1 MTEKEVRAKLY
12 RVRDLIAEEQRIREQ
27 MQKLKDRQLSITQQL
42 SDMPRGGTPFTTLD
56 YVIGMEELYNM
67 FTDTL
72 AKEMQAYKEA
82 LLMINTLNGWEREA
96 LVRYYLMFETWEQV
110 AVHIGKG
117 VRWTMTLHKRA
128 IKKLAK
134 AC

>member
-1 MTEKEVRAKLY
+1 MTEREVKAKLY
-12 RVRDLIAEEQRIREQ
+12 RVRDLIAEENRIREQ

-56 YVIGMEELYNM
+56 YVIGMEELYNE
-67 FTDTL
+67 FTAALDQ
-72 AKEMQAYKEA
+72 EVQAYKEA
-82 LLMINTLNGWEREA
+82 LHMINKLTGKEREA

-110 AVHIGKG
+110 AVNIGKG
-117 VRWTMTLHKRA
+117 YRWTLTLHARA

>member
-1 MTEKEVRAKLY
+1 MTEKEVKAKLY
-12 RVRDLIAEEQRIREQ
+12 RVRDLIAEERRIREQ
-27 MQKLKDRQLSITQQL
+27 MQKLEDRQLSITQQL

-82 LLMINTLNGWEREA
+82 LIMINMLTGTEREA
-96 LVRYYLMFETWEQV
+96 LVRYYLMFETWETV
-110 AVHIGKG
+110 AVNIGKG
-117 VRWTMTLHKRA
+117 YRWTMTLHKRA